1 MTTSEKINLTKVLAD
16 EPNLANETVKAYL
29 DIAED
34 SILSRRFPSGVPEI
48 ANPLGQ
54 YEMLQCRLASRYI
67 LRRGGEGETGH
78 SENGISRT
86 YGSVNDE
93 DILREVMQV
102 IL

>member
-1 MTTSEKINLTKVLAD
+1 MTTSEKITYTKVLAD
-16 EPNLANETVKAYL
+16 DMTLADETVKVYL
-29 DIAED
+29 DIAEN
-34 SILSRRFPSGVPEI
+34 SILSRRFPSGVPEM

-86 YGSVNDE
+86 YGSVNDS
-93 DILREVMQV
+93 DLLDEVLQV